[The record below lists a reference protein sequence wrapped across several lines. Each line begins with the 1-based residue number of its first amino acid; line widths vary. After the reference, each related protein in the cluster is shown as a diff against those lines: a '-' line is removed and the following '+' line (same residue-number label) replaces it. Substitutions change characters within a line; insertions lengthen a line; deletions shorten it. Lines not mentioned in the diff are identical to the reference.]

1 MSYEQIFD
9 ESYERVKRITKQ
21 NNSFFDRFYV
31 NFFQSSPEIA
41 LYFAHTD
48 MNQQKQVLE
57 KSFYSLFIFYATKNA
72 NDYLMEIATQHDKH
86 HLNIRPELYD
96 FWLES
101 LIKTVREYDPQFCTE
116 IELSWRVVLS
126 VGITYMKFKF
136 DQYYDTLAD

>member
-41 LYFAHTD
+41 QYFAHTD

-86 HLNIRPELYD
+86 HLTRIIRFL
-96 FWLES
+96 
-101 LIKTVREYDPQFCTE
+101 
-116 IELSWRVVLS
+116 
-126 VGITYMKFKF
+126 VGVSN
-136 DQYYDTLAD
+136 